1 MPVLDLRRREY
12 IAHVKCQCCPGYSA
26 PYPHGRRT
34 DVSYPRGS
42 MVRVLETEVSAC
54 GTYLSA
60 RTQHDTWINLW
71 TLYNLRGDPVGVDFR
86 LLTYVSRRGNMP

>member
-1 MPVLDLRRREY
+1 
-12 IAHVKCQCCPGYSA
+12 
-26 PYPHGRRT
+26 
-34 DVSYPRGS
+34 
-42 MVRVLETEVSAC
+42 MVHVLETEVSAC